1 MHRFSMGEFR
11 LKKKKKIVLNTELDR
26 SMECFVCHA
35 VFKNTEMVFFSPTR
49 SLLVV

>member
-11 LKKKKKIVLNTELDR
+11 LKKKKNVLNTELDR
-26 SMECFVCHA
+26 SMERFVCHA